1 VQVRLSNSI
10 KDQSRFGYSE
20 ESGNVVGRRDEALKI
35 GRKRPALQ
43 LHPPVRRS
51 RASASS
57 GATGWSPRRA
67 ARTGTVIKPGEY
79 TPLMDALRALRPGHL

>member
-35 GRKRPALQ
+35 GRKDQPDD
-43 LHPPVRRS
+43 
-51 RASASS
+51 
-57 GATGWSPRRA
+57 A
-67 ARTGTVIKPGEY
+67 AAA
-79 TPLMDALRALRPGHL
+79 PLFHSNP

>member
-35 GRKRPALQ
+35 GRKDQPDD
-43 LHPPVRRS
+43 
-51 RASASS
+51 
-57 GATGWSPRRA
+57 A
-67 ARTGTVIKPGEY
+67 AAA
-79 TPLMDALRALRPGHL
+79 PLIHSNP